1 MTVKFNNS
9 PTPWKTD
16 LWYTS
21 PWNFSEE
28 ARKGFDFSKKI
39 QFHDVSLR
47 DGEQQSGLIFTRDQK
62 VALAEK
68 LAEVGIHRIEA
79 GMPAVSDQDEGA
91 IKEIVRR
98 NLGPEIFAFAR
109 CMKDDVKRALDCGVK
124 SIVMEVP
131 TSDHLLKYAYR
142 WEVQKAIDVSIESTL
157 YARDNGMYVSFF
169 TIDGTRTGIDEYL
182 DLIELIAENGH
193 MDELTVVDTMGGLMP
208 QAVPFLIKKVKE
220 RISDKP
226 IGIHFHDDF
235 GLGAANTLAGLAA
248 GADIAHTTI
257 SGIGE
262 RAGNAPYEDVALS
275 LLTMYGVDTGLKYN
289 KFYPLSQYLQ
299 SISGLKVRQN
309 RGIVG
314 ENVSDIESGIVAGWF
329 KNANDEAPLELSP
342 YLYSLTGH
350 PDAKVTIGKMSGIP
364 TVDIYLDKL
373 GLDVKDAD
381 VKLEIVNAIKAKA
394 FEKSALLT
402 EQEFEEIA
410 RNIIDKA

>member
-47 DGEQQSGLIFTRDQK
+47 DGEQQSGLIFTKDQK

-182 DLIELIAENGH
+182 DLIELIAENGYWYSLANLRGSAFFPAIPVAV
-193 MDELTVVDTMGGLMP
+193 DSSVISNVRAVTVTIRLSGTWESGSVAKVYRRKKGETNNGTLIVDKSMSAGGSWRASYASFTM
-208 QAVPFLIKKVKE
+208 VP
-220 RISDKP
+220 
-226 IGIHFHDDF
+226 G
-235 GLGAANTLAGLAA
+235 
-248 GADIAHTTI
+248 
-257 SGIGE
+257 
-262 RAGNAPYEDVALS
+262 YE
-275 LLTMYGVDTGLKYN
+275 Y
-289 KFYPLSQYLQ
+289 KFDCYMT
-299 SISGLKVRQN
+299 
-309 RGIVG
+309 
-314 ENVSDIESGIVAGWF
+314 DMCIESYDDGYGMAMYATKVVMGAKF
-329 KNANDEAPLELSP
+329 K
-342 YLYSLTGH
+342 
-350 PDAKVTIGKMSGIP
+350 
-364 TVDIYLDKL
+364 
-373 GLDVKDAD
+373 
-381 VKLEIVNAIKAKA
+381 
-394 FEKSALLT
+394 
-402 EQEFEEIA
+402 
-410 RNIIDKA
+410 